1 MPFTPES
8 AARLRDVANEALRD
22 LKPAGFA
29 VGVVEGP
36 NLVFAEGFG
45 FADIEGGRRQHPG
58 LRQRIGSITKT
69 MVGLCVM
76 ALVDEGRLGLGDR
89 LVDHIPELAIDG
101 DAEAVTIRH
110 LLTHT
115 AGIGE
120 APTAADVKRVEETLW
135 SDQPDGDL
143 LGLFPSG
150 LTLDV
155 PPGTKWCYANLGFA
169 LVGEIVARIEGA
181 PIAEVVRRR
190 VFDPL
195 GMTNSDL
202 LDRSHPDLTT
212 PYHHPPTAEMLK
224 SAERAGVTPPP
235 TEPTVDGTNIRGT
248 FRYIRGGGA
257 AGAVQS
263 TIPDMARYASALLA
277 RGAGIV
283 KPETFDRMVAPQWA
297 PDERL
302 ESWGLTFERLHYFGE
317 PFFGHGGGVLGGWNT
332 MLIASPRRNLALL
345 VHANTAFEGM
355 GKLYSR
361 LLAELVGFEPAALTG
376 APSAEV
382 IAAAPGVY
390 ESPGGVLTNFRIMG
404 SMGRLMIKA
413 ENDGLTL
420 YARRGAWLEGR
431 RLYPGDPADPDF
443 LIIDDDPLQR
453 SKLALVRDAS
463 GAVVGLRCDRL
474 VEMVRTETVEPWV

>member
-1 MPFTPES
+1 MPFTQQD
-8 AARLRDVANEALRD
+8 AARLRDVANSALRD

-45 FADIEGGRRQHPG
+45 FADIESRRPQHPD

-76 ALVDEGRLGLGDR
+76 ALVDEGRLSLDDR
-89 LVDHIPELAIDG
+89 LVDLVPEVTIDG
-101 DAEAVTIRH
+101 DAEAVTLRH

-120 APTAADVKRVEETLW
+120 VPTAADARQANETLW
-135 SDQPDGDL
+135 SDKPDSDL
-143 LGLFPSG
+143 LGLFPNG
-150 LTLDV
+150 LTLDAA
-155 PPGTKWCYANLGFA
+155 PGTKWSYANHGFA
-169 LVGEIVARIEGA
+169 LVGEIVARAEGA
-181 PIAEVVRRR
+181 SIAEVVRRR
-190 VFDPL
+190 VFEPL
-195 GMTNSDL
+195 GMTHSDL
-202 LDRSHPDLTT
+202 LDRPHPDLTT
-212 PYHHPPTAEMLK
+212 GYHHPPSPEALRL
-224 SAERAGVTPPP
+224 AERAGETLPV
-235 TEPTVDGTNIRGT
+235 EETVDGVNIRGT
-248 FRYIRGGGA
+248 YQYIRGGGA

-283 KPETFDRMVAPQWA
+283 RPETFDRMVAPQWC
-297 PDERL
+297 PDDRL
-302 ESWGLTFERLHYFGE
+302 ESWGLTFQRMRYFGE
-317 PFFGHGGGVLGGWNT
+317 AFFGHGGGVLGGWNT
-332 MLIASPRRNLALL
+332 MLIVSPARNLALL

-355 GKLYSR
+355 AQLNTG
-361 LLAELVGFEPAALTG
+361 LLAALTG
-376 APSAEV
+376 AEPRPLTGAPAAEV

-390 ESPGGVLTNFRIMG
+390 ESPGGVLTNFRIIG

-413 ENDGLTL
+413 ENGGLTL
-420 YARRGAWLEGR
+420 YARRGAWREGK

-443 LIIDDDPLQR
+443 LVIDDQALQP
-453 SKLALVRDAS
+453 SKLALVRDAA

-474 VEMVRTETVEPWV
+474 VEMVRTEAVEPWA

>member
-1 MPFTPES
+1 
-8 AARLRDVANEALRD
+8 
-22 LKPAGFA
+22 
-29 VGVVEGP
+29 
-36 NLVFAEGFG
+36 
-45 FADIEGGRRQHPG
+45 
-58 LRQRIGSITKT
+58 
-69 MVGLCVM
+69 
-76 ALVDEGRLGLGDR
+76 
-89 LVDHIPELAIDG
+89 
-101 DAEAVTIRH
+101 
-110 LLTHT
+110 
-115 AGIGE
+115 
-120 APTAADVKRVEETLW
+120 
-135 SDQPDGDL
+135 
-143 LGLFPSG
+143 
-150 LTLDV
+150 
-155 PPGTKWCYANLGFA
+155 
-169 LVGEIVARIEGA
+169 
-181 PIAEVVRRR
+181 
-190 VFDPL
+190 
-195 GMTNSDL
+195 
-202 LDRSHPDLTT
+202 
-212 PYHHPPTAEMLK
+212 
-224 SAERAGVTPPP
+224 
-235 TEPTVDGTNIRGT
+235 
-248 FRYIRGGGA
+248 
-257 AGAVQS
+257 
-263 TIPDMARYASALLA
+263 
-277 RGAGIV
+277 
-283 KPETFDRMVAPQWA
+283 
-297 PDERL
+297 
-302 ESWGLTFERLHYFGE
+302 
-317 PFFGHGGGVLGGWNT
+317 